1 LELGGKSPFIIF
13 EDCDLDKAI
22 HATVLANF
30 LNQGEVCTNATRIF
44 VEQSILEKFQS
55 KLLEELEKIKVG
67 DPLDETN
74 NVGALINE
82 GHLNKVATMV
92 EHAVKEVCL

>member
-1 LELGGKSPFIIF
+1 LGGKSPFIIF
-13 EDCDLDKAI
+13 DDADLDKAI

-44 VEQSILEKFQS
+44 VQQGIAEKFQS
-55 KLLEELEKIKVG
+55 KLIEELEKIKVG
-67 DPLDETN
+67 DPLDESN

-82 GHLNKVATMV
+82 EHLKKVAGMV
-92 EHAVKEVCL
+92 ERAVKEVSRF